1 MGTQSSRVEQKR
13 EDSLTSKTL
22 KEILGAQ
29 EKNYLPGE
37 KLANKGAETL
47 TDAELL
53 AILISTGGKGRSAT
67 QIGEDII
74 KRYGSIEGMMN
85 KPLEWFYE
93 FKGLGDVK
101 IIRMAAAF
109 EIGRRL
115 WGRNGPAAP
124 PRP

>member
-1 MGTQSSRVEQKR
+1 MDAHTNRIGKQP

-22 KEILGAQ
+22 KEILGAE
-29 EKNYLPGE
+29 EKNFLPGE
-37 KLANKGAETL
+37 KLAKKGAEAL

-53 AILISTGGKGRSAT
+53 AILISTGGKGHSAT

-85 KPLEWFYE
+85 KPLEWFYQ

-115 WGRNGPAAP
+115 WGRNGTASS